1 MMPIVQPL
9 CQAPVCG
16 LPNALTELAGE
27 RGNTGPEAR
36 RSRKRKDNCT
46 PGEWQQL
53 LAKRRDQMRRYRA
66 QSGAKERRRQYTKE
80 YNSRPEVRER
90 RNSAISKTKRKEA
103 DKRYREGVR
112 AKRVLELQ
120 ALTKDIPVHLP
131 LKFLLPQRA
140 FEMTANYSGLP
151 RHAAECLA
159 NMSATAPA
167 CLPCVLCLK

>member
-9 CQAPVCG
+9 CQVPKCG
-16 LPNALTELAGE
+16 LPIALTELAGE
-27 RGNTGPEAR
+27 SGNTGPDAR
-36 RSRKRKDNCT
+36 RCRKRKDNCT
-46 PGEWQQL
+46 PDEWQQL
-53 LAKRRDQMRRYRA
+53 LAKRRDHIFRA

-90 RNSAISKTKRKEA
+90 RNSTISKTKRKEA

-140 FEMTANYSGLP
+140 FEMRANYSGLP
-151 RHAAECLA
+151 RDAAECLA
-159 NMSATAPA
+159 NMSATAP
-167 CLPCVLCLK
+167 CLSALCPF